1 MPRTLKVR
9 RAHSTAQRGLSMIEL
24 MVGLTLGMLVVVG
37 GISLFV
43 NNAVTSR
50 QLNQETRINQDLR
63 AAVDL
68 IARDLRR
75 AGYWGD
81 SLRGTVAT
89 SATSSTTTP
98 NPYRAITTGTNQ
110 IEYNFSRD
118 TTEDD
123 TLGNNEQFGFRLN
136 AGAVEM
142 KTDSTPTWR
151 AVTDA
156 ATLNV
161 TSFTIASFVGPPVVV
176 NNACSRMCCTAADV
190 AAAVTGCTVVT
201 LSSGS
206 CPTVMIRQYHVTVT
220 GTATNNSAI
229 TRSLSARVRARN
241 DEFSGTCPA

>member
-1 MPRTLKVR
+1 MLRIQTLR
-9 RAHSTAQRGLSMIEL
+9 RATQRGLSMIEL
-24 MVGLTLGMLVVVG
+24 MVGLTLGMVVVVG
-37 GISLFV
+37 GLSLFV
-43 NNAVTSR
+43 SNAMTSR
-50 QLNQETRINQDLR
+50 QLNRETRVNQDLR

-75 AGYWGD
+75 AAYWGE

-98 NPYRAITTGTNQ
+98 NPYRAITAGTNQ
-110 IEYNFSRD
+110 IEYRFSRD
-118 TTEDD
+118 TTEDY

-142 KTDSTPTWR
+142 KTDSTTWR
-151 AVTDA
+151 AVTDPA
-156 ATLNV
+156 SLTV
-161 TSFTIASFVGPPVVV
+161 TNFSITSTVTPVVV

-201 LSSGS
+201 LSAGS
-206 CPTVMIRQYHVTVT
+206 CPTVNVRQYLVTVSGNST
-220 GTATNNSAI
+220 TNSTI

-241 DEFSGTCPA
+241 EEFSGQCPA

>member
-1 MPRTLKVR
+1 MLRTLKPR
-9 RAHSTAQRGLSMIEL
+9 GTRSAAQRGLSMIEL

-89 SATSSTTTP
+89 SATSSTTTA
-98 NPYRAITTGTNQ
+98 NPYRAITAATNQ
-110 IEYNFSRD
+110 IDYNFSRD

-123 TLGNNEQFGFRLN
+123 TLENDEQFGFRLN
-136 AGAVEM
+136 GGAIEM
-142 KTDSTPTWR
+142 QTDGTPTRR
-151 AVTDA
+151 AVTDPA
-156 ATLNV
+156 SLTV
-161 TSFTIASFVGPPVVV
+161 TAFTITPTETSVVV

-201 LSSGS
+201 LSAGS
-206 CPTVMIRQYHVTVT
+206 CPTVRIRQYLVTVT
-220 GTATNNSAI
+220 GRATNNSTI

-241 DEFSGTCPA
+241 DEFSGACPA

>member
-1 MPRTLKVR
+1 MLRTLKLSGTR
-9 RAHSTAQRGLSMIEL
+9 GTAQRGLSMIEL

-98 NPYRAITTGTNQ
+98 NPYRAITAATGQ
-110 IEYNFSRD
+110 IEYSFSRD

-142 KTDSTPTWR
+142 KTDGTPTWR
-151 AVTDA
+151 TVTDP
-156 ATLNV
+156 ATLTV
-161 TSFTIASFVGPPVVV
+161 TGFTITPTETDVVV
-176 NNACSRMCCTAADV
+176 NNACSRVCCTAADV
-190 AAAVTGCTVVT
+190 AAAVAGCSAVT
-201 LSSGS
+201 LSAGS
-206 CPTVMIRQYHVTVT
+206 CPTVKIRQYLVAVSGSST
-220 GTATNNSAI
+220 TNSTI
-229 TRSLSARVRARN
+229 IRSLSARVRARN
-241 DEFSGTCPA
+241 EQFSGTCPA

>member
-1 MPRTLKVR
+1 MLKTLKSR
-9 RAHSTAQRGLSMIEL
+9 HTSAIAQRGLSLVEL

-37 GISLFV
+37 GISMFV
-43 NNAVTSR
+43 SNATTSR
-50 QLNQETRINQDLR
+50 QLNRETHVNQDLR

-75 AGYWGD
+75 AGYWGE

-98 NPYRAITTGTNQ
+98 NPYRAITAGTNQ

-118 TTEDD
+118 TTEDN

-142 KTDSTPTWR
+142 KTDNTPTWR
-151 AVTDA
+151 AVTDP
-156 ATLNV
+156 ATLTV
-161 TSFTIASFVGPPVVV
+161 TGFTITPTETSVVV

-190 AAAVTGCTVVT
+190 AAAVTGCSVVT

-206 CPTVMIRQYHVTVT
+206 CPTVRIRQYLVAVSGSST
-220 GTATNNSAI
+220 TNSTI

-241 DEFSGTCPA
+241 EEFSGACPA